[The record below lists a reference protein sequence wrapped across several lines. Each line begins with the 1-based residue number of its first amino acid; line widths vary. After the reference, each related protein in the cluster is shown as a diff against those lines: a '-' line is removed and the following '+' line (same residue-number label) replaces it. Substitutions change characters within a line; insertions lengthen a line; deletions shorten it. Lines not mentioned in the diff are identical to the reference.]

1 MSTGKL
7 TYEELTQLANELI
20 QRPEEETPGPS
31 LSFSPMAKPAA
42 EPQEQEPEPE
52 AVPQYRTVS
61 RFLTLDGNNAAFV
74 VLMVIETGIAY
85 WIGKLLNAW

>member
-1 MSTGKL
+1 MATGKL

-20 QRPEEETPGPS
+20 QRPEEEAPGPS
-31 LSFSPMAKPAA
+31 LSFSPMGKAQEVET
-42 EPQEQEPEPE
+42 EPEQEPE

>member
-1 MSTGKL
+1 MATGKL

-20 QRPEEETPGPS
+20 QRPEEEAPGPS
-31 LSFSPMAKPAA
+31 LSFSPMGKA
-42 EPQEQEPEPE
+42 QEVETEPEPE
-52 AVPQYRTVS
+52 QQAAPQYRTVS